1 MPRATSLHVF
11 ALTFSPP
18 GEESGEEVCSN
29 LCWGATMANRNFVC
43 PLFSVYQHVLS
54 LCSVVVGHF
63 AVALHGDPKISAQCT
78 SKAEGGPWLTWE
90 HRFGSCRWQIG
101 MIG

>member
-1 MPRATSLHVF
+1 MFQSLLGCYHGQSQF
-11 ALTFSPP
+11 CLS
-18 GEESGEEVCSN
+18 SI
-29 LCWGATMANRNFVC
+29 LCVPA
-43 PLFSVYQHVLS
+43 HVLS

-78 SKAEGGPWLTWE
+78 SKAEGGQWPTWE